1 LHEHERK
8 AGFNSYSRQF
18 AKFRYHT
25 TVFPTNALENRA
37 LFYMMSTFLK
47 SRAEVNEHNSSFVPQ
62 FVLYLNNEDYHFTR
76 EHTLLLGLLINYFDL
91 DKKEHDKIK
100 AILNKLRDASNFTDV
115 YFNFLLERF
124 NSRLKINSE
133 CDKRVANFVDFKKAD
148 DELTRYYTMALTL
161 ASKGFMHENSIDSVQ
176 KVYGQ
181 YEGMSI
187 FNECVRQMVLG
198 YFSRFISNIEVDAY
212 NDYFEIDKYYRV
224 YMGIFN
230 NEQFAQNLKALSMSY
245 LKKLQKHHEDKRSKE
260 YQEIRKFF
268 SHQFS
273 EYGFMKDKD
282 ITEFFKTKRKK

>member
-1 LHEHERK
+1 
-8 AGFNSYSRQF
+8 
-18 AKFRYHT
+18 
-25 TVFPTNALENRA
+25 
-37 LFYMMSTFLK
+37 
-47 SRAEVNEHNSSFVPQ
+47 
-62 FVLYLNNEDYHFTR
+62 
-76 EHTLLLGLLINYFDL
+76 
-91 DKKEHDKIK
+91 
-100 AILNKLRDASNFTDV
+100 
-115 YFNFLLERF
+115 
-124 NSRLKINSE
+124 
-133 CDKRVANFVDFKKAD
+133 
-148 DELTRYYTMALTL
+148 MALTL